1 MDCTDPRPTRRWL
14 GGISEGLAMD
24 RLGIDVD
31 QWHNARTHRMP
42 STRDECE
49 QYTLS
54 PREATRSV
62 SGGDSKRAGTEP
74 RATREQVDSGLS
86 YPYPAVGALLPRAHM
101 PPPQRLSPPPA
112 EGSFSA
118 ESRRQ
123 AKRTLFL
130 PVEGIRPS
138 LPVYFSLGWKA
149 SPSVF
154 VDIYAFDL
162 CQLGLAVM
170 GLLVGAVVAYI
181 IFVIWFRFSEGKK
194 FDDDGRRKPEERF
207 VPLMAACI
215 LIPLSLFSFG
225 WSARIGVHWIV
236 PIIGSGLFS
245 LGTFS
250 LFVSL
255 VGQYLG

>member
-1 MDCTDPRPTRRWL
+1 MDCTNPRPTRRWL
-14 GGISEGLAMD
+14 GGTSEGLAVD

-49 QYTLS
+49 QYPLS
-54 PREATRSV
+54 SHEATRSE

-74 RATREQVDSGLS
+74 RASIEQVEHCPS
-86 YPYPAVGALLPRAHM
+86 YPYPALRALLPRAHM
-101 PPPQRLSPPPA
+101 PPPQRLY
-112 EGSFSA
+112 G
-118 ESRRQ
+118 
-123 AKRTLFL
+123 L
-130 PVEGIRPS
+130 PYR
-138 LPVYFSLGWKA
+138 
-149 SPSVF
+149 SVF
-154 VDIYAFDL
+154 RLARMLLRRVRGHLRLRFVPAWARIYGTACRCSL
-162 CQLGLAVM
+162 
-170 GLLVGAVVAYI
+170 AYI

-207 VPLMAACI
+207 VPLMVGCVF
-215 LIPLSLFSFG
+215 IPLSLFSFG
-225 WSARIGVHWIV
+225 WSARNDIHWIV

-245 LGTFS
+245 LGSFS